1 MIVFLFVDDCY
12 KGEKK
17 RYAKR
22 YDVFLCNNI
31 YKSDRKVGN
40 LMAYKQLRGRCR
52 VSVKDIRHIKRY
64 DYGLWLFIEN
74 EVFNQKY
81 KKKALKG
88 NDLLIQQGTRELKD
102 EFIGRFIIQ
111 KSNFGEQFTQIKVA
125 RTEKTE

>member
-1 MIVFLFVDDCY
+1 
-12 KGEKK
+12 
-17 RYAKR
+17 
-22 YDVFLCNNI
+22 
-31 YKSDRKVGN
+31 
-40 LMAYKQLRGRCR
+40 MAFQQIRGRCR

-81 KKKALKG
+81 RKKALKG

-102 EFIGRFIIQ
+102 EFIGRFVIQ

-125 RTEKTE
+125 RTEKN